1 NSPDTALHVLTN
13 GRKFSDI
20 NFTQEMA
27 KRSKKIKIT
36 FGIPLYSLRPLVH
49 DHLVGNDGAF
59 NETVKGL
66 INAGNSGI
74 NIELRVIPTLANYT
88 ELDDIVEFVGRV
100 FSNINQI

>member
-1 NSPDTALHVLTN
+1 
-13 GRKFSDI
+13 
-20 NFTQEMA
+20 MA

-36 FGIPLYSLRPLVH
+36 FGIPLYSSRPLVH

-88 ELDDIVEFVGRV
+88 EFVVVELLLSLERSERTEEEDDEELVPELEDPDELGELYV
-100 FSNINQI
+100 FG